1 MGNVIVDLSIS
12 PDGFIAGPDDG
23 VERPPGAGDE
33 RLRDRSHKANDNK
46 QLAIKNVL
54 GDGDLA
60 AVHSR
65 ILLWSGEAGLAAV
78 HLFSFQSDEI
88 IETWDCGQPVP
99 VDSPNEDGVF

>member
-1 MGNVIVDLSIS
+1 MEKLSVTGMVCALYNYCQASGFHTHRRQAKRVSMGNVIVDLSIS

-33 RLRDRSHKANDNK
+33 RLRDRSHKANDNE
-46 QLAIKNVL
+46 QLAVKNVL

-65 ILLWSGEAGLAAV
+65 ILL
-78 HLFSFQSDEI
+78 
-88 IETWDCGQPVP
+88 
-99 VDSPNEDGVF
+99 